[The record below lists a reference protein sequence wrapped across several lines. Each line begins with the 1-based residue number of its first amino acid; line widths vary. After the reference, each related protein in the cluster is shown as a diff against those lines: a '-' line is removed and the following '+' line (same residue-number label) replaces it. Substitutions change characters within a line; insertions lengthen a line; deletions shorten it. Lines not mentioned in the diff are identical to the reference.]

1 MSLNRLL
8 QIVFAFGTISILAIA
23 GIYGYQQQALLR
35 QMKVSLDGAEFD
47 NISMRNITMRLR
59 LKFNNQSAISI
70 AVKEYNFDVLLN
82 NQPAIKIQSP
92 GPGFIAANTESVNQL
107 TVRFDPIEVLG
118 RVFNSQQIL
127 ALLFDYS
134 KLLITITG
142 IISVEH
148 AGIGIKKIPITQTSS
163 VAELMNAAK

>member
-1 MSLNRLL
+1 MSLNRIL
-8 QIVFAFGTISILAIA
+8 QIIFAFGTLSILAVA
-23 GIYGYQQQALLR
+23 GIYGYQQQILLR
-35 QMKVSLDGAEFD
+35 QMKIALDGAEFD
-47 NISMRNITMRLR
+47 NISLRNISMRLR

-92 GPGFIAANTESVNQL
+92 GPGFIAAHTESVNQL
-107 TVRFDPIEVLG
+107 RVQFDPIAVLG
-118 RVFNSQQIL
+118 KVFKSEQIL

-142 IISVEH
+142 TISVEH

-163 VAELMNAAK
+163 VAELMNDAQ